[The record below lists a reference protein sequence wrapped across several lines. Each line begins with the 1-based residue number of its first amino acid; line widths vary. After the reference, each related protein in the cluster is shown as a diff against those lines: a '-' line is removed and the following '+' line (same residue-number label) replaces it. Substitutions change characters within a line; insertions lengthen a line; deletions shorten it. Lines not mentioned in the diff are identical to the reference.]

1 MLLLKQ
7 SISLLEMGL
16 ISFVVDPWSEHC
28 IINITTTW
36 NCKVIGNLMCHTVT
50 WKFQH
55 RITYTILQF
64 FFPTQLYKS
73 RQTTRVGNRL
83 EDSWLAHAHQK
94 NYTNKYSLHFSH
106 LIPPPLNQA
115 SRVIGTIN
123 FDENSCIISNNSIFL
138 GKVVVVKKKSI
149 TFYFL
154 IFFSTIVFF
163 CYLLS

>member
-1 MLLLKQ
+1 M
-7 SISLLEMGL
+7 
-16 ISFVVDPWSEHC
+16 
-28 IINITTTW
+28 
-36 NCKVIGNLMCHTVT
+36 
-50 WKFQH
+50 
-55 RITYTILQF
+55 
-64 FFPTQLYKS
+64 
-73 RQTTRVGNRL
+73 GNRLDL